1 MIILTT
7 KERTKARWV
16 ESGGDIASNWT
27 RVRAGE
33 QPPDDAPCV
42 TVRALSLAEFRA
54 ATSADDSSSA
64 ACAAGL
70 LSINGQDE
78 VDVGALT
85 FVAATHIADLIL
97 TLSAGPLLPSR
108 SAGPGSDTTPTP

>member
-16 ESGGDIASNWT
+16 ESGGDIAANWT
-27 RVRAGE
+27 RVRAVE

-54 ATSADDSSSA
+54 HTDGDNPALDV
-64 ACAAGL
+64 CAAGL
-70 LSINGQDE
+70 IEIHGQE
-78 VDVGALT
+78 GVDVSTLT
-85 FVAATHIADLIL
+85 IFAATHISDLIVA
-97 TLSAGPLLPSR
+97 LSAGPLLASR
-108 SAGPGSDTTPTP
+108 SAGPADNMTQTP